1 MNLAPIVFIG
11 FIVFFIAMS
20 SRVRKQAEEARR
32 ANQRREEA
40 QRQNAAA
47 SSRTPIAQTPSA
59 APRMQTAA
67 SPRVQPQT
75 AARVKTTAAPLRSA
89 APKQQEL
96 KPRAEARPPVKTDAA
111 PSAGNKA
118 GKPVTQDKQASGEVK
133 NPIVQWNRDSA
144 LQGIIL
150 AEILGKPKALRNK

>member
-11 FIVFFIAMS
+11 FIVFFIAIS
-20 SRVRKQAEEARR
+20 TRVRKQAEEARR

-47 SSRTPIAQTPSA
+47 SSMAASVQTPAA
-59 APRMQTAA
+59 APSKQAAA

-75 AARVKTTAAPLRSA
+75 TVRVKTTAASVRPA
-89 APKQQEL
+89 VQKQQEL
-96 KPRAEARPPVKTDAA
+96 KPGAEARPPVKTDAA
-111 PSAGNKA
+111 PSARVKA
-118 GKPVTQDKQASGEVK
+118 GKPETQNKQTLGEAK

>member
-20 SRVRKQAEEARR
+20 TRVRKQAEEARR

-47 SSRTPIAQTPSA
+47 SSMAASVQTPA
-59 APRMQTAA
+59 VALGKQAAA
-67 SPRVQPQT
+67 SPRVQPQA
-75 AARVKTTAAPLRSA
+75 AARVKTTATPVRPAVQ
-89 APKQQEL
+89 KQQEV

-111 PSAGNKA
+111 LSARDKA
-118 GKPVTQDKQASGEVK
+118 GKPETQHKQTLEETN
-133 NPIVQWNRDSA
+133 NPVVQWNRDSA

>member
-20 SRVRKQAEEARR
+20 TRVRKQAEEARR

-40 QRQNAAA
+40 QRQNTAA
-47 SSRTPIAQTPSA
+47 SSMAANIQTPAA
-59 APRMQTAA
+59 APGKQTPA

-75 AARVKTTAAPLRSA
+75 ATRVKTTAASIRPA
-89 APKQQEL
+89 VQKQQEL
-96 KPRAEARPPVKTDAA
+96 NSREEARPPVKTDAA
-111 PSAGNKA
+111 HSARDKA
-118 GKPVTQDKQASGEVK
+118 GKPAIQNKQTSEEVK
-133 NPIVQWNRDSA
+133 NPVVQWNRDSA